1 MILLILTHMNI
12 TDLPHSALAALD
24 PSGEVTSEAPADEP
38 EKAEAETEAPAAAEK
53 EETTA

>member
-1 MILLILTHMNI
+1 MNI